1 MERAA
6 EQMGVHHAKMIKWYH
21 LEQRQFIM
29 GLLDIEVELVCDDT
43 SHSRCLHHR
52 QAASAPDVN
61 AVFK

>member
-6 EQMGVHHAKMIKWYH
+6 EQMGVHHAEMIKWYH

-29 GLLDIEVELVCDDT
+29 GLLDIEVELVCDT